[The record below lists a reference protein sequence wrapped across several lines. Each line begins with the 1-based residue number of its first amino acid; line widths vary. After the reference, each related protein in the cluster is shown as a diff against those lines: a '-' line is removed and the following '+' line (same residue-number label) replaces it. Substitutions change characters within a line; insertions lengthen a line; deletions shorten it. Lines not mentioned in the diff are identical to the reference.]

1 MIRVNMIISYPVVL
15 IRITLV
21 TLESESVL
29 SYCSCRGV
37 EEDTSTMYTLERM
50 FKQIIFI
57 YILYYALYICTV
69 LHDCTSLACCI
80 RCALCTLS

>member
-1 MIRVNMIISYPVVL
+1 MIRVNRMTSYPVV
-15 IRITLV
+15 RITLV
-21 TLESESVL
+21 TLESESAL